1 MMIHDITVKAGR
13 YKKRLRVGRGE
24 GGGRGKQSGR
34 GNKGA
39 GSRSGTTRR
48 AAFEGGQ
55 MPLFRRIRKYG
66 FSNAK
71 FRTEFWTV
79 NLGQI
84 VAADAFKNGGVVNT
98 DTLIK
103 AGLLRDASRPLKILG
118 GLDKGSKISA
128 KLSVTA
134 NRVSESV
141 RRIVTE
147 AGGSVSET
155 GTRKD
160 MTRGVDRNTTEREAT
175 NLTKKAKRRTEAAKK
190 EADMAAKSTALGA
203 AKAEKSGAKAAPK
216 GDAAPKG
223 EKADKP
229 AKPAK
234 ADKADKGGDKPKA

>member
-1 MMIHDITVKAGR
+1 MMIHDITAKAGR

-55 MPLFRRIRKYG
+55 MPLFRRLRKYG

-84 VAADAFKNGGVVNT
+84 LTHPSFKNGGT
-98 DTLIK
+98 IDTATLIK
-103 AGLLRDASRPLKILG
+103 AGLVRDDSRPLKVLG
-118 GLDKGSKISA
+118 GLPKGQKVSA
-128 KLSVTA
+128 KLTINA
-134 NRVSESV
+134 ERVSASV
-141 RRIVTE
+141 RKMVIDS
-147 AGGSVSET
+147 GGSVVES

-160 MTRGVDRNTTEREAT
+160 MTRGIDRNSEDRTPK
-175 NLTKKAKRRTEAAKK
+175 NQTKKLKRRTAGQTKTKK
-190 EADMAAKSTALGA
+190 NIP
-203 AKAEKSGAKAAPK
+203 AET
-216 GDAAPKG
+216 
-223 EKADKP
+223 E
-229 AKPAK
+229 
-234 ADKADKGGDKPKA
+234 

>member
-1 MMIHDITVKAGR
+1 MMIHDITAKAGR

-55 MPLFRRIRKYG
+55 MPLFRRLRKYG

-84 VAADAFKNGGVVNT
+84 VAHSAFAKGGTV
-98 DTLIK
+98 DTAALIK
-103 AGLLRDASRPLKILG
+103 AGLVRDDSRPLKVLG
-118 GLDKGSKISA
+118 GMPKGTALKT
-128 KLSVTA
+128 KLAITA
-134 NRVSESV
+134 NRVSDAV
-141 RRIVTE
+141 RKAVTG
-147 AGGSVSET
+147 AGGSITET

-160 MTRGVDRNTTEREAT
+160 MTSGVDRNSEDRAPK
-175 NLTKKAKRRTEAAKK
+175 NLTKKAARRAEGIAKEAAYAKGEVLNKK
-190 EADMAAKSTALGA
+190 GESKKKDEKKDE
-203 AKAEKSGAKAAPK
+203 KAE
-216 GDAAPKG
+216 
-223 EKADKP
+223 
-229 AKPAK
+229 
-234 ADKADKGGDKPKA
+234 

>member
-1 MMIHDITVKAGR
+1 MMIHDITAKAGR

-55 MPLFRRIRKYG
+55 MPLFRRLRKYG

-84 VAADAFKNGGVVNT
+84 LAHASFKNGGTIDMAALV
-98 DTLIK
+98 K
-103 AGLLRDASRPLKILG
+103 AGLVRDDSRALKILG
-118 GLDKGSKISA
+118 GVPKGT
-128 KLSVTA
+128 KLTTKFTINAS
-134 NRVSESV
+134 RVSDSV
-141 RRIVTE
+141 RKMVVD
-147 AGGSVSET
+147 AGGSVTET

-160 MTRGVDRNTTEREAT
+160 MTRGIDRNSDDRAPK
-175 NLTKKAKRRTEAAKK
+175 NLTKKLKRGSKGKPASK
-190 EADMAAKSTALGA
+190 A
-203 AKAEKSGAKAAPK
+203 AKAA
-216 GDAAPKG
+216 DA
-223 EKADKP
+223 E
-229 AKPAK
+229 
-234 ADKADKGGDKPKA
+234 